1 MEATPY
7 AKTSPHATGCLQD
20 GTNGQVIFFTATL
33 RIHALQPKVNCKVT
47 ITDKYTYMGF
57 YIDFFLMIVQ
67 DRQLG
72 ICICLIVTRI
82 ANIVTHA
89 NLPETL
95 LPGKYSIPLLIV
107 AVSD

>member
-20 GTNGQVIFFTATL
+20 TTNGQVIFFGSHTT
-33 RIHALQPKVNCKVT
+33 HARSVAQGKLQSYDYWQV
-47 ITDKYTYMGF
+47 YLYGLL
-57 YIDFFLMIVQ
+57 YWLFLMIVQ
-67 DRQLG
+67 DCQLG
-72 ICICLIVTRI
+72 ICICLIVTRF

-95 LPGKYSIPLLIV
+95 LPGKYYIPLLIV